1 MRTLRSLEAVTEA
14 DRGTVAAI
22 GNFDGVHL
30 GHHAVIGEARRIA
43 EAEVCRL
50 AVVTFEPHPRVLFQA
65 DAPPFRLTLAAERE
79 RQVAT
84 LGADLLVEIPFDTGF
99 AQVSAE
105 DFVDNV
111 LHRTLGLRHA
121 VVGYDFTFGHR
132 RRGSPDM
139 LSERAAELGFGVTL
153 VSAVAE
159 EDGGI
164 YSSTRVRQCLSEGD
178 PKGAAALLGRDWEFE
193 AEVET
198 GDQRGRTIGFPTAN
212 LRLGDHL
219 APMHGVYAVR
229 AAFAEDEG
237 ATASEWMAGVANYGR
252 RPTVNDR
259 GALFEIHLLDR
270 SLDLYGRRLRVRLV
284 DFIRPEM
291 RFSGLDALKAQI
303 AEDAAT
309 ARRILGTD

>member
-1 MRTLRSLEAVTEA
+1 MRTLRSLEDVA
-14 DRGTVAAI
+14 DRDRNTVAAI

-30 GHHAVIGEARRIA
+30 GHHAVIETAAGIA
-43 EAEVCRL
+43 ASAGVPL
-50 AVVTFEPHPRVLFQA
+50 SVVTFEPHPRALFQA
-65 DAPPFRLTLAAERE
+65 DAPPFRLTLAPERE
-79 RQVAT
+79 RQIAA

-99 AQVSAE
+99 ALVSAE

-111 LHRTLGLRHA
+111 LHRTLGLHHA
-121 VVGYDFTFGHR
+121 VIGYDFTFGHR

-139 LSERAAELGFGVTL
+139 LEERAASLGFGVTR

-159 EDGGI
+159 PDGGV
-164 YSSTRVRQCLSEGD
+164 YSSTRIRQCLSEGD
-178 PKGAAALLGRDWEFE
+178 PKGAAALLGRDWQFD
-193 AEVET
+193 AVVET

-219 APMHGVYAVR
+219 APMQGVYAVLIS
-229 AAFAEDEG
+229 FADGDAVSEP
-237 ATASEWMAGVANYGR
+237 EWMAGVANYGR

-259 GALFEIHLLDR
+259 GTLFEVHLLDR
-270 SLDLYGRRLRVRLV
+270 SLDLYDRRLHVRLV

-309 ARRILGTD
+309 ARRILGAD